1 MDKVC
6 LFQYHSS
13 LSELQLRLSVDW
25 TFVSHL
31 GKIVCEQQLL
41 QKSNLFPQLRRIL
54 KSKSKT
60 KKTILNLIHGIVK
73 VQELFG
79 LNNAYPSSTLS
90 PLCRLKNHH
99 SICMKLLQNK
109 ILQMVTVDLNLTDH
123 QHTTSRL
130 LKKRVSTKISC
141 NFMKKSFIL
150 PNQIKILK
158 NLTRDYKSSWI
169 LHVKRTN
176 S

>member
-6 LFQYHSS
+6 LFQYLSS
-13 LSELQLRLSVDW
+13 PSVLQLKLNVDL
-25 TFVSHL
+25 TFVLHL
-31 GKIVCEQQLL
+31 GRIVCEQQLP
-41 QKSNLFPQLRRIL
+41 QKSNLFLQLRKIL

-79 LNNAYPSSTLS
+79 LNNVYQSSTLS

-109 ILQMVTVDLNLTDH
+109 ILQMVTVDFNLIDH
-123 QHTTSRL
+123 QHTTSQL
-130 LKKRVSTKISC
+130 LKKRVLTKISC
-141 NFMKKSFIL
+141 NFMRKSFIL

-158 NLTRDYKSSWI
+158 NLTRDYKNSQI
-169 LHVKRTN
+169 LHVRKTN